1 MKTAVTRI
9 SSDGI
14 SLQVRTWGESARSP
28 LVLVHGYPDNHQV
41 WQPVA
46 EKLADRFFVIAY
58 DVRGAGGSDVPVRVS
73 DYRME
78 QLSRDLL
85 AVVDAL
91 IPGRDFHLAAHDWG
105 SIQSWESVTTE
116 PLKSRILSFTTISG
130 PCLDHMGFWMRKRFG
145 SLSWR
150 EQRKAFKQLLS
161 SWYIVFFQLPL
172 IPPLSWKLGVGKWWP
187 LYLEKREGV
196 REAIPNPSQTK
207 DGQYGVNL
215 YRANFQSKLLKPQ
228 SRYADAPV
236 QLIVP
241 TGDNYVGTQLFE
253 DLHEW
258 VPELYRRDIDAN
270 HWVPLSHAEQIAQ
283 WIGEFAEAVDSG
295 DASRRFSSLRV
306 RAPFASG
313 LGISG

>member
-1 MKTAVTRI
+1 MVYSEVPMRTATIRVV
-9 SSDGI
+9 SNGI
-14 SLQVRTWGESARSP
+14 SLLVRSWGDPGRVP

-46 EKLADRFFVIAY
+46 ERLADRFYVIAY
-58 DVRGAGGSDVPVRVS
+58 DVRGAGGSDVPGKVA

-78 QLSRDLL
+78 QLSRDLQ
-85 AVVDAL
+85 AVVDGL
-91 IPGRDFHLAAHDWG
+91 IPGREFHLAGHDWG

-130 PCLDHMGFWMRKRFG
+130 PCLDHIGFWMRKRFT

-161 SWYIVFFQLPL
+161 SWYIVFFQLPV
-172 IPPLSWKLGVGKWWP
+172 IPPLSWRLGLGKWWP

-196 REAIPNPSQTK
+196 REAVTNPSQTK
-207 DGQYGVNL
+207 DGQFGVNL
-215 YRANFQSKLLKPQ
+215 YRANFQAKLLHPEP
-228 SRYADAPV
+228 RYATAPV

-258 VPELYRRDIDAN
+258 VPQLHRRDIDAN
-270 HWVPLSHAEQIAQ
+270 HWVPLSHPDKIAS
-283 WIGEFAEAVDSG
+283 WIGDFAEAVDGGKLSER
-295 DASRRFSSLRV
+295 DLPIR
-306 RAPFASG
+306 
-313 LGISG
+313 

>member
-1 MKTAVTRI
+1 MNTASTRVL
-9 SSDGI
+9 SDGI
-14 SLQVRTWGESARSP
+14 GLQVHTWGDHSAP
-28 LVLVHGYPDNHQV
+28 ALVLVHGYPDNHQV
-41 WQPVA
+41 WLPVA
-46 EKLADRFFVIAY
+46 ERLADRFYVIAY
-58 DVRGAGGSDVPVRVS
+58 DVRGAGGSDVPAALA

-78 QLSRDLL
+78 QLSRDLR

-161 SWYIVFFQLPL
+161 SWYIVFFQLPV
-172 IPPLSWKLGVGKWWP
+172 IPPLSWRLGVGKWWP

-196 REAIPNPSQTK
+196 REAAPNPSQTK

-215 YRANFQSKLLKPQ
+215 YRANFQTKLLHPEP
-228 SRYADAPV
+228 RYATAQV

-241 TGDNYVGTQLFE
+241 TGDNYVGIQLFD
-253 DLHEW
+253 DLYEW
-258 VPELYRRDIDAN
+258 VPQLYRRDIDAN
-270 HWVPLSHAEQIAQ
+270 HWVPLSHADTIAK
-283 WIGEFAEAVDSG
+283 WIGEFAEAVEAG
-295 DASRRFSSLRV
+295 EAEKQFAALRV
-306 RAPFASG
+306 TESR
-313 LGISG
+313 

>member
-1 MKTAVTRI
+1 MKTTTRI
-9 SSDGI
+9 LSDGI
-14 SLQVRTWGESARSP
+14 SLQVYSWGDPSHAP

-46 EKLADRFFVIAY
+46 EQLADRFYVIAY
-58 DVRGAGGSDVPVRVS
+58 DVRGAGGSDVPEQVS

-78 QLSRDLL
+78 QLSRDLQV
-85 AVVDAL
+85 VVDAL
-91 IPGRDFHLAAHDWG
+91 IPGRDFHLAGHDWG

-130 PCLDHMGFWMRKRFG
+130 PCLDHMGFWMRKRFT

-150 EQRKAFKQLLS
+150 EQRKAFRQLLS
-161 SWYIVFFQLPL
+161 SWYIVFFQLPVV
-172 IPPLSWKLGVGKWWP
+172 PPLSWKLGLGKWWP

-196 REAIPNPSQTK
+196 REAEVNPSQTK
-207 DGQYGVNL
+207 DGQFGVNL
-215 YRANFQSKLLKPQ
+215 YRANFQPKLVHPQ
-228 SRYADAPV
+228 ARYASAPV

-258 VPELYRRDIDAN
+258 VPQLYRRDIQAS
-270 HWVPLSHAEQIAQ
+270 HWVPLSHAETIAG
-283 WIGEFAEAVDSG
+283 WIGEFAQAVDS
-295 DASRRFSSLRV
+295 DELSQRFAALRV
-306 RAPFASG
+306 AEVGR
-313 LGISG
+313 

>member
-1 MKTAVTRI
+1 MNMASTRVL
-9 SSDGI
+9 SDGI
-14 SLQVRTWGESARSP
+14 TLQVHSWGEPSSPP

-46 EKLADRFFVIAY
+46 ERLADRFYVIAY
-58 DVRGAGGSDVPVRVS
+58 DVRGAGGSDVPPRVS
-73 DYRME
+73 DYRLA

-85 AVVDAL
+85 AVVEAL
-91 IPGRDFHLAAHDWG
+91 IPGRSFHLAAHDWG
-105 SIQSWESVTTE
+105 SIQSWESVTTA

-130 PCLDHMGFWMRKRFG
+130 PCLDHMGFWMRKRLG

-150 EQRKAFKQLLS
+150 EQRKALKQLLS
-161 SWYIVFFQLPL
+161 SWYIVFFQLPVV
-172 IPPLSWKLGVGKWWP
+172 PPLSWKLGVGKWWP

-196 REAIPNPSQTK
+196 REAAPNPNQTK

-215 YRANFQSKLLKPQ
+215 YRANFQSKLIRPQ

-241 TGDNYVGTQLFE
+241 TRDNYVGVQLFE
-253 DLHEW
+253 DLYQW

-270 HWVPLSHAEQIAQ
+270 HWVPLSHADQIAR
-283 WIGEFAEAVDSG
+283 WIGEFAEAVERGDVASCFADVRVSG
-295 DASRRFSSLRV
+295 SL
-306 RAPFASG
+306 AQAG
-313 LGISG
+313 

>member
-1 MKTAVTRI
+1 MHTATTQVL
-9 SSDGI
+9 SNGI
-14 SLQVRTWGESARSP
+14 SLLVHSWGDPGNTP
-28 LVLVHGYPDNHQV
+28 LLLVHGYPDNHRV

-46 EKLADRFFVIAY
+46 ERLADRFYVIAY
-58 DVRGAGGSDVPVRVS
+58 DVRGAGGSDVPVKLS

-91 IPGRDFHLAAHDWG
+91 IPGRQFHLAGHDWG

-130 PCLDHMGFWMRKRFG
+130 PSLDHMGYWMRKRFT

-150 EQRKAFKQLLS
+150 EQRKALRQLVS
-161 SWYIVFFQLPL
+161 SWYIMFFQLPV
-172 IPPLSWKLGVGKWWP
+172 IPPLSWRLGLGKWWP
-187 LYLEKREGV
+187 TYLEKREGV
-196 REAIPNPSQTK
+196 CEAAVNPTQAK

-215 YRANFQSKLLKPQ
+215 YRANFQSKLLNPQ
-228 SRYADAPV
+228 PRYAAAPV

-258 VPELYRRDIDAN
+258 VPQLYRRDIDAN
-270 HWVPLSHAEQIAQ
+270 HWVPLSHADIIAR
-283 WIGEFAEAVDSG
+283 WIAEFAEAVDAGKLSQWS
-295 DASRRFSSLRV
+295 AAHLK
-306 RAPFASG
+306 
-313 LGISG
+313 

>member
-1 MKTAVTRI
+1 MKAVTNQVF
-9 SSDGI
+9 SDGI
-14 SLQVRTWGESARSP
+14 SLLVHSWGDPGHAP
-28 LVLVHGYPDNHQV
+28 LVLVHGYPDNHRV

-46 EKLADRFFVIAY
+46 ERLADRFYVIAY
-58 DVRGAGGSDVPVRVS
+58 DVRGAGGSDVPAKLS

-85 AVVDAL
+85 AVVNKL
-91 IPGRDFHLAAHDWG
+91 IPGRGFHLAAHDWG

-130 PCLDHMGFWMRKRFG
+130 PCLDHMGFWMRKRFT

-161 SWYIVFFQLPL
+161 SWYIVFFQLPV
-172 IPPLSWKLGVGKWWP
+172 IPPLSWKLGLGKWWP

-196 REAIPNPSQTK
+196 REAEANPYQTK
-207 DGQYGVNL
+207 DGQFGVNL
-215 YRANFQSKLLKPQ
+215 YRANFQTKLLNPQ
-228 SRYADAPV
+228 PRYAAAPV

-241 TGDNYVGTQLFE
+241 TRDNYVGTQLFE

-258 VPELYRRDIDAN
+258 VGQLYRRDIDAN
-270 HWVPLSHAEQIAQ
+270 HWVPLSHADTIAS
-283 WIGEFAEAVDSG
+283 WIADFAEAVDSG
-295 DASRRFSSLRV
+295 ELNKRFATLRV
-306 RAPFASG
+306 LEAG
-313 LGISG
+313 K

>member
-1 MKTAVTRI
+1 MNTASTRVL
-9 SSDGI
+9 SDGI
-14 SLQVRTWGESARSP
+14 GLQVHTWGDPSAP
-28 LVLVHGYPDNHQV
+28 ALVLVHGYPDNHQV
-41 WQPVA
+41 WLPVA
-46 EKLADRFFVIAY
+46 ERLADRFYVIAY
-58 DVRGAGGSDVPVRVS
+58 DVRGAGGSDVPAALA

-78 QLSRDLL
+78 QLSRDLR

-130 PCLDHMGFWMRKRFG
+130 PCLDHMGFWMRKRFT

-161 SWYIVFFQLPL
+161 SWYIVFFQLPV
-172 IPPLSWKLGVGKWWP
+172 IPPLSWRLGVGKWWP

-196 REAIPNPSQTK
+196 REAVPNPSQTK

-215 YRANFQSKLLKPQ
+215 YRANFQTKLLNPEP
-228 SRYADAPV
+228 RYAVAPV

-241 TGDNYVGTQLFE
+241 TRDNYVGTQLFE

-258 VPELYRRDIDAN
+258 VPQLYRRNIDAN
-270 HWVPLSHAEQIAQ
+270 HWVPLSHADKIAS
-283 WIGEFAEAVDSG
+283 WIGEFAEAVDAGKAQSQF
-295 DASRRFSSLRV
+295 AALRV
-306 RAPFASG
+306 SAATAAA
-313 LGISG
+313 

>member
-1 MKTAVTRI
+1 MNTASTRVL
-9 SSDGI
+9 SDGI
-14 SLQVRTWGESARSP
+14 SLQVRSWGDPARPP

-46 EKLADRFFVIAY
+46 ERLADRFYVIAY
-58 DVRGAGGSDVPVRVS
+58 DVRGAGESDVPLRVS
-73 DYRME
+73 DYLLT
-78 QLSRDLL
+78 QLSRDLG

-105 SIQSWESVTTE
+105 SIQSWESVTTA

-145 SLSWR
+145 SLSWH

-196 REAIPNPSQTK
+196 REAAPNPNQTK

-215 YRANFQSKLLKPQ
+215 YRANFQSKLIRPQ

-241 TGDNYVGTQLFE
+241 TRDNYVGVQLFE
-253 DLHEW
+253 DLYQW

-270 HWVPLSHAEQIAQ
+270 HWVPLSHADQIAR
-283 WIGEFAEAVDSG
+283 WIGEFAEAVERGDVASCFADARVSG
-295 DASRRFSSLRV
+295 PLAQ
-306 RAPFASG
+306 AG
-313 LGISG
+313 